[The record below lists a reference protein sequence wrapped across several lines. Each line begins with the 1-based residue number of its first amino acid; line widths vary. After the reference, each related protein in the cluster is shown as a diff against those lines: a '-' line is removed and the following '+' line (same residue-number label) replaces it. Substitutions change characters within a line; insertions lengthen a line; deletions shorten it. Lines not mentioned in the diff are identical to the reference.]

1 MRLRRSSRNRNTLMT
16 SDAQIAPG
24 LENGGPK
31 IRLGIMMFL
40 QYAVWG
46 IWLPVLAIYLM
57 AKTDSGGLGFT
68 GAEVGWILGVAAASG
83 ALVAPFI
90 AGQVA
95 DRFMNAEIAL
105 GLLLAAGGV
114 VNIGLAYVTDFVPFL
129 ILAVAYS
136 ICYMP
141 TIALTN
147 SICFANL
154 RDPDTAFPRVRVW
167 GTVGWIVASAFFG
180 LLYLQ
185 KDISLSWKPW
195 FFVGDPKDN
204 ATALIPNALLVSG
217 VISLLYA
224 VYAMVGLPRTKPKKS
239 VAHPLAFLEAFALLR
254 FRGVFILTIAALL
267 ISMIHNVYF
276 FRTGPWLESIGFAK
290 ANIAAVMS
298 VGQIVEIFILA
309 VLGYCLRGI
318 GYRWIITLG
327 AIAYFLRFAV
337 FAWATTSNMNLAY
350 LGIALHGF
358 CFRVL
363 LCRGIHVYRSSG
375 AQGTRGTPLRPPLV
389 LRSWAL
395 APSSRASSMVGLT
408 TLGASATAARLKA
421 STFGECGCYR

>member
-1 MRLRRSSRNRNTLMT
+1 
-16 SDAQIAPG
+16 
-24 LENGGPK
+24 
-31 IRLGIMMFL
+31 
-40 QYAVWG
+40 
-46 IWLPVLAIYLM
+46 
-57 AKTDSGGLGFT
+57 
-68 GAEVGWILGVAAASG
+68 
-83 ALVAPFI
+83 
-90 AGQVA
+90 
-95 DRFMNAEIAL
+95 
-105 GLLLAAGGV
+105 
-114 VNIGLAYVTDFVPFL
+114 
-129 ILAVAYS
+129 
-136 ICYMP
+136 
-141 TIALTN
+141 
-147 SICFANL
+147 
-154 RDPDTAFPRVRVW
+154 
-167 GTVGWIVASAFFG
+167 VASAFFG

-185 KDISLSWKPW
+185 KDIALSWKPW

-276 FRTGPWLESIGFAK
+276 VRTGPWLEAIGFAK

-358 CFRVL
+358 CFAFFFAAAFMFIDRAAPKDSRHSAQTAFGIAILGIGPILSGFFNGWLDDVGSSPNIL
-363 LCRGIHVYRSSG
+363 PDGTFRGIDIAGLDISYAWLAPVTNWWQGVLSSLGIEFSNSDVNYQAIWWTLAIVG
-375 AQGTRGTPLRPPLV
+375 AIASILV
-389 LRSWAL
+389 LILFTDDSNK
-395 APSSRASSMVGLT
+395 SSRESSEEPPT
-408 TLGASATAARLKA
+408 H
-421 STFGECGCYR
+421 